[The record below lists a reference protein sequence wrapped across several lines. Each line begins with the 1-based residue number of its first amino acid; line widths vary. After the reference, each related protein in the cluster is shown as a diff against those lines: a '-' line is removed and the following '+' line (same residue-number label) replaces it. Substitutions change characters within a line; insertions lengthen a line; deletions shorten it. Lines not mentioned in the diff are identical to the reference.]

1 MCLIAGMVAYQIA
14 SATPRSFAF
23 TLARTTSPLTNQTI
37 FVFEI
42 TNQAMDISSILAS
55 YSIPTFVCFFIVVV
69 ATVFLIS
76 RLNHS
81 RRFRDSMVRQDN
93 QTEKVSN
100 KDIRLSRTVVLICII
115 FIIGATPNVF
125 MFVAIIVYPEL
136 HVTMPRLGNISYV
149 IVVGGIL
156 FHAISSSIN
165 IFVYFIMG
173 QKFKSTFK
181 ESFLSCKKL

>member
-1 MCLIAGMVAYQIA
+1 MVAYQIA
-14 SATPRSFAF
+14 SATPRSFAIIL
-23 TLARTTSPLTNQTI
+23 TRTTSLLTNKTI
-37 FVFEI
+37 FFFES

-55 YSIPTFVCFFIVVV
+55 YSIPTFVCFIIVVA

-76 RLNHS
+76 RFNHS
-81 RRFRDSMVRQDN
+81 RRFWDSMVRQDN
-93 QTEKVSN
+93 RTEKISN
-100 KDIRLSRTVVLICII
+100 KDMKLSRTVVLICII
-115 FIIGATPNVF
+115 FILGATPNVF

-149 IVVGGIL
+149 VVASGML

-165 IFVYFIMG
+165 IFVYFRMG

-181 ESFLSCKKL
+181 ESFILCNKL